1 MNLVSAL
8 VVLLVHQ
15 TPDRA
20 PAPPKA
26 VTESAKPPALPPRW
40 RLFGETRAWAE
51 NRGGVVF
58 GRERDISTVLLR
70 QRLGLEFRPNRWLK
84 IAAMAQDTRAPHYQ
98 RVRPGTAQD
107 PADLHEAYVEINPE
121 AKRGWGLLAG
131 RKRFSL
137 GDQHVIGVPEW
148 GNSGRTYDV
157 AQLDF
162 RRTDMRLRLLLV
174 SAVKFQP
181 ERFNRPGL
189 GDRLWGVYYELPKA
203 IPRGVLDLYALRHDQ
218 NLPGGFRGPGR
229 LGVNSF
235 GTRTQV
241 PLNKLW
247 RLSTET
253 IAQTGVR
260 GLGAQRALGT
270 ISSISRRISW
280 HESVGSVEYK
290 YASPDFDQMY
300 PAHHN
305 RLGHADLIFLRNVHS
320 VQPTWKFAVGRHT
333 KLNAMYTAN
342 WLADGSQPLYGFTG
356 TALGRDP
363 RGLSGTFTGQE
374 YSLYS
379 THALGHW
386 QLGAGYTYW
395 KVGEFVRKQT
405 PGANPHYV
413 YLHTAY
419 TF

>member
-1 MNLVSAL
+1 MSFLSAIV
-8 VVLLVHQ
+8 VVLMHQ

-20 PAPPKA
+20 PAIPKATTEAAKPASVPPK
-26 VTESAKPPALPPRW
+26 W

-70 QRLGLEFRPNRWLK
+70 QRLGIELRPTRWLK
-84 IAAMAQDTRAPHYQ
+84 ILAMGQDTRAPNYQ
-98 RVRPGTAQD
+98 RTRPGTAQD
-107 PADLHEAYVEINPE
+107 PADLHEAFVEINPD
-121 AKRGWGLLAG
+121 AKRGWGALAG
-131 RKRFSL
+131 RKRFTL

-157 AQLDF
+157 AQLDY
-162 RRTDMRLRLLLV
+162 RQTNLRLRLLFV

-181 ERFNRPGL
+181 QRFNLPGL

-203 IPRGVLDLYALRHDQ
+203 IPRGVLDVYLLRHDQ
-218 NLPGGFRGPGR
+218 NIPGGFRGPGR
-229 LGVNSF
+229 LGSTNF
-235 GTRTQV
+235 GTRVQV
-241 PLNKLW
+241 PVNKVW

-253 IAQTGVR
+253 MGQTGVR
-260 GLGAQRALGT
+260 GLGAQRAMGT
-270 ISSISRRISW
+270 ISSVSRRFSW
-280 HESVGSVEYK
+280 HESVASVEYK

-320 VQPTWKFAVGRHT
+320 IQPLWKLALGRQT

-342 WLADGSQPLYGFTG
+342 WLADSTQPLYGFTG
-356 TALGRDP
+356 TAIGRDA
-363 RGLSGTFTGQE
+363 SGRSGRFSGQE
-374 YSLYS
+374 YTLYS
-379 THALGHW
+379 THSLGHW
-386 QLGAGYTYW
+386 QLGAGYAYW
-395 KVGEFVRKQT
+395 KAGEFVRKQT
-405 PGANPHYV
+405 PGASPHYV